1 MKNLK
6 TQNLVDVPGNGR
18 KPRFDLSEGP
28 VLFSRMLVP
37 KRVFFTR
44 GIGSHKDELRSFELA
59 LRDAGIE
66 KCNLVNVS
74 SILPPGCKIIPKNK
88 GLEALVPGQIVFC
101 VMSRCSSNEPRRLIA
116 SSIGCA
122 VPTDKNCYGY
132 LSEHHSYGQTGRT
145 AGDYAED
152 MAAAMLASTLGI
164 EFDEDQNWDEKKE
177 VFRIS
182 DKIVRTTNITQ
193 SGIVENGKYTS
204 VMTAAVFLFD

>member
-1 MKNLK
+1 
-6 TQNLVDVPGNGR
+6 
-18 KPRFDLSEGP
+18 
-28 VLFSRMLVP
+28 MLVP
-37 KRVFFTR
+37 KRVFFTK
-44 GIGSHKDELRSFELA
+44 GIGSHRDELRSFELA

-74 SILPPGCKIIPKNK
+74 SILPPGCRIIPRKK
-88 GLEALVPGQIVFC
+88 GWEALVPGQIVFC

-122 VPTDKNCYGY
+122 VPTDNSCYGY